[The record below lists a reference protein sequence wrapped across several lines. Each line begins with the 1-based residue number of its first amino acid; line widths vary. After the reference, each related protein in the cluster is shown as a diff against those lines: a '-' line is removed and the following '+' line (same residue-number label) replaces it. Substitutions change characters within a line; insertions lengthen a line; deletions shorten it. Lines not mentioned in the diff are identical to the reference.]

1 MTEMLSAGTVEI
13 CHRHRIVRPGAARL
27 IEGEVLVAE
36 HHVDPDRLG
45 ELAPSLSAE

>member
-1 MTEMLSAGTVEI
+1 MLSAGTVEI
-13 CHRHRIVRPGAARL
+13 CRHRIKRPGAARL